1 MTVFDGIQIPKVI
14 FETESKY
21 NGTIQVFQV
30 GSTRK
35 IKVNKIDQSVNHTSE
50 QAKRLVWGRVVEVL
64 KDEEPN
70 LKNILLLGLG
80 GGTVAHLVA
89 VAYPGVEIVSVDID
103 EVMVDIAKKY
113 FDVDKIPNHRI
124 IVDDALRLVVDPES
138 FNLNHGTFQALYV
151 DIFIGEKYPD
161 LGSSGNFISAVKK
174 MVVPG
179 GLVIFNRI
187 YTTEHQDD
195 ANIFVDSLSNFFTNV
210 KCLIVAGH
218 TNSDNILIYGRV

>member
-1 MTVFDGIQIPKVI
+1 MNIFDGIQIPKVI
-14 FETESKY
+14 FETQSKY
-21 NGTIQVFQV
+21 NGAIQVFQV

-35 IKVNKIDQSVNHTSE
+35 IKVNNIDQSVDHKSE
-50 QAKRLVWGRVVEVL
+50 IGKRLVWGRAIEVL

-70 LKNILLLGLG
+70 LKNILILGLG

-89 VAYPGVEIVSVDID
+89 ETFPGSEIVSVDID
-103 EVMVDIAKKY
+103 PVMVDIARNY

-124 IVDDALRLVVDPES
+124 IVDDAMRVVVEPET
-138 FNLNHGTFQALYV
+138 FNLSAGYFQAIYV

-174 MVVPG
+174 MAIPG
-179 GLVIFNRI
+179 GLIIFNRI
-187 YTTEHQDD
+187 YITEHQDD
-195 ANIFVDSLSNFFTNV
+195 VNIFIDSLSNFLRDV